1 MSNQDDIDNRSEYQ
15 KGRDRKAKEKA
26 LFKEFA
32 AQQLGNEEQQEL
44 RRFRLKN
51 LITMGKSKG
60 YLTLEE
66 MNNEMSDEL
75 SEVDAQETLIGL
87 LNDIG
92 IRVYEDHPTIL
103 ECITYLNIKNY
114 FGDLQFDFDKSSNW
128 INEYKNQLRK
138 SLNDDGL
145 RSIEQIITDD
155 ITYQKNENTL
165 SILKRINLASFRL
178 NFLYQYEEDLEI
190 RELVCC
196 LPPWVWMKS
205 LRQSNFD
212 TKTLETLDSNRIVN
226 YCDFFSFKD
235 SDLLRFNGIGNKT
248 LLLLKELMK
257 GEVREYIFFLKFL
270 QDNSIDLIRYK
281 NTLYDSHGS
290 SIGKLPKNITI
301 DNYEIGKNEQ
311 SSKSLELLPRKTL
324 IDEIQYFVK
333 TLKPDYGTVLNL
345 RLGLNCKGPHT
356 LDEIGQKLG
365 ITRERVRQIEQKVCK
380 ILNSR
385 SDIVSEIFIRVS
397 NIRKGLLVPLTI
409 DSISRFDSWFD
420 GISDQPWVLVSLLSI
435 NDVSQIRIHSF
446 DGDLIISPGEKN
458 LIGNLVNETLKYCE
472 SKIDTGI
479 YLSDIK
485 EYISSQIVYTIPE
498 LIDLIFYEVKKNLII
513 EKNIS
518 SHQNELFQGENF
530 GNFNLHNLKVK
541 RLSGNNV
548 LDSVEQILTSSNHP
562 LKVSE
567 IVTILKKEYGYTKSS
582 SYVANLCQSN
592 FYLYGSSTYGLFKHL
607 GLMQEEVNDINEILF
622 TEMQKQPRKQRHA
635 DQLLEILEN
644 INSMI
649 AKKIDNNKLCICLKN
664 SDKFIDLGRMVFL
677 PNTPDNSI
685 NSKRIDFHDSVEQIL
700 RNSHAPLTTTEILE
714 TIRKDRDLGENA
726 QILPIG
732 KILLISPG
740 YWGLYDKHLFLSDSE
755 FQSLIDLIVNL
766 LREKNQPMSGLDI
779 ANNLG
784 PSLLKGLHDDPFV
797 LLSIGAK
804 SKLCRKDRDF
814 LYLREWG
821 KTDYGFVRSAIL
833 KVIENLPANGC
844 TLAEI
849 TNLVNSEANLNAS
862 SNYVRDVIKE
872 YGLNFDTSTSK
883 WKKN

>member
-1 MSNQDDIDNRSEYQ
+1 MSNQDDFDNRSEYQ
-15 KGRDRKAKEKA
+15 KGRDRKAKEKI
-26 LFKEFA
+26 LLKEFA
-32 AQQLGNEEQQEL
+32 AQQLGSEEQQEF
-44 RRFRLKN
+44 RRARIKN
-51 LITMGKSKG
+51 LIIMGRSKG
-60 YLTLEE
+60 YITLEE
-66 MNNEMSDEL
+66 MIKEMPDEL
-75 SEVDAQETLIGL
+75 SEVDAQETLIGI

-103 ECITYLNIKNY
+103 ECIVHLNIENY
-114 FGDLQFDFDKSSNW
+114 FGDPQFDFDKSSNW
-128 INEYKNQLRK
+128 INEYKKELRK
-138 SLNDDGL
+138 SLNVDGL

-155 ITYQKNENTL
+155 FTYQKKENSLT
-165 SILKRINLASFRL
+165 ILKRINLASFRL
-178 NFLYQYEEDLEI
+178 NFLYQYEGDLET

-196 LPPWVWMKS
+196 LPPWVWLKP

-212 TKTLETLDSNRIVN
+212 TKTLETLDSNRIVK
-226 YCDFFSFKD
+226 YCDFFSFRD
-235 SDLLRFNGIGNKT
+235 SDLLKLNGVGNKT
-248 LLLLKELMK
+248 LLFLNELLKEEIK
-257 GEVREYIFFLKFL
+257 GYIFSLKFL
-270 QDNSIDLIRYK
+270 QDNSIDLIKYK
-281 NTLYDSHGS
+281 NALYVSPDLSMDMLS
-290 SIGKLPKNITI
+290 KNITI
-301 DNYEIGKNEQ
+301 DNYGIGKNEE

-324 IDEIQYFVK
+324 IDEIQYLVK

-356 LDEIGQKLG
+356 FDEIGQKLG
-365 ITRERVRQIEQKVCK
+365 KTRERIRQIEQKVCK
-380 ILNSR
+380 ILRSR
-385 SDIVSEIFIRVS
+385 SDIVNEILTRVS

-409 DSISRFDSWFD
+409 DSISRYDSWFD
-420 GISDQPWVLVSLLSI
+420 RISDQPWVLVSLLSI

-458 LIGNLVNETLKYCE
+458 LIGNLINETLKYCE

-485 EYISSQIVYTIPE
+485 EYISSQISYTIPE

-513 EKNIS
+513 EGNIS
-518 SHQNELFQGENF
+518 SYQNDLFEGENF
-530 GNFNLHNLKVK
+530 GNFDLYNLKIK

-548 LDSVEQILTSSNHP
+548 LDSVEQILTSSNYP

-592 FYLYGSSTYGLFKHL
+592 FFLYGSSTYGLFKHL
-607 GLMQEEVNDINEILF
+607 GLMQEEVNYINEILF
-622 TEMQKQPRKQRHA
+622 TEMLKQPRKQRHA

-644 INSMI
+644 FNSTI

-677 PNTPDNSI
+677 PNTHDNSI

-700 RNSHAPLTTTEILE
+700 RNSISPLTTTEIFE
-714 TIRKDRDLGENA
+714 AIMKDRDLGENA
-726 QILPIG
+726 QILPMG

-755 FQSLIDLIVNL
+755 FQSLVDLIVNL

-814 LYLREWG
+814 LYLKEWG
-821 KTDYGFVRSAIL
+821 KIDYGFVRSTIH
-833 KVIENLPANGC
+833 KVIDNLPANGY

-849 TNLVNSEANLNAS
+849 TNLVNLAANHNAS

-872 YGLNFDTSTSK
+872 FGLNFDTSTSK